1 MKRGL
6 DRSAAK
12 RVAVLLAVL
21 FASAQA
27 CGDEKPA
34 NAAEGSSGDG
44 GEGGGAGDASID
56 DASGGDS
63 AIDEQ
68 GGGAGGAGGEA
79 GSGGDSGEGGAGAG
93 GGGAGGESGGS
104 GAGGESGDGGDEP
117 DPDAGPASDAGAQDA
132 VCFQGGDAIE
142 SSASGACD
150 APIVIDMS
158 ELDFGA
164 TVFHR
169 TGPDTTSG
177 LVPNIDKCGEGTGR
191 DVVFNVKTS
200 GTADLEVSVDAAD
213 GSDPIIV
220 VQEGPDTECDKSAA
234 TLCVDD
240 TAVGECEYL
249 RIAVATGGYEDNTP
263 QVVVGE
269 TVPSGV
275 SLEVRFRLIDPG
287 GGS

>member
-21 FASAQA
+21 VASAQA
-27 CGDEKPA
+27 CGEDKPA
-34 NAAEGSSGDG
+34 NAAQGGSGDG
-44 GEGGGAGDASID
+44 GEGGGAGDASIE

-63 AIDEQ
+63 AIDE

-79 GSGGDSGEGGAGAG
+79 GSGGDSGEGGSSGA
-93 GGGAGGESGGS
+93 GAGGESGNGGTS
-104 GAGGESGDGGDEP
+104 GEGGESGDGGEGP
-117 DPDAGPASDAGAQDA
+117 QADAGPQGDAGPQDA
-132 VCFQGGDAIE
+132 VCFQGGDEIE

-150 APIVIDMS
+150 APIIIDMS
-158 ELDFGA
+158 ELGFGA

-169 TGPDTTSG
+169 TGTATTSG

-191 DVVFNVKTS
+191 DVVFNVKTP

-213 GSDPIIV
+213 GSDPSIV

-240 TAVGECEYL
+240 TAAGECEYL
-249 RIAVATGGYEDNTP
+249 RISVASGGYEENTP
-263 QVVVGE
+263 QIVIGE
-269 TVPSGV
+269 IAPSGV
-275 SLEVRFRLIDPG
+275 ALEVRFRLIDPG

>member
-1 MKRGL
+1 MKRGV

-12 RVAVLLAVL
+12 RAAVLLAVL
-21 FASAQA
+21 VASTQA
-27 CGDEKPA
+27 CGEDKPA
-34 NAAEGSSGDG
+34 NAAEAGSGGG
-44 GEGGGAGDASID
+44 GEGGGAGDASIE

-63 AIDEQ
+63 AIDG

-79 GSGGDSGEGGAGAG
+79 GSGDSGEGGSSGA
-93 GGGAGGESGGS
+93 GAGGESGSS
-104 GAGGESGDGGDEP
+104 GTSGEGGGGGDGGEGP
-117 DPDAGPASDAGAQDA
+117 EPDAGPGDDAGPQDA
-132 VCFQGGDAIE
+132 VCFQGGDEIE

-150 APIVIDMS
+150 APIIIDMS

-169 TGPDTTSG
+169 TGTATTSG
-177 LVPNIDKCGEGTGR
+177 LAPNIDKCGEGTGR
-191 DVVFNVKTS
+191 DVVFNVKTP

-234 TLCVDD
+234 TLCADD
-240 TAVGECEYL
+240 TAAGECEYL
-249 RIAVATGGYEDNTP
+249 RIGVASGGYEDNTP
-263 QVVVGE
+263 QVVIGE
-269 TVPSGV
+269 IAPSGV
-275 SLEVRFRLIDPG
+275 ALEVRFRLIDPG